1 MDYKKS
7 FNSYTHGMEGTMQQ
21 RQNDATYTS
30 GTFGRPQQEN
40 YQQAMMA
47 RNAVDSSLCP
57 NCGAPL
63 PEDADYCESCHR
75 YIKSDTCSF
84 CGAHLQG
91 EEAYCPEC
99 GNPRGGIVC
108 PRCNTM
114 NEFAFCKQCGKPLT
128 EDAKMLFE
136 RVRMMPEYQQMQA
149 IAEQLSNLDKMVP
162 LSSEAEILHEEAN
175 KALRERVLTLLA
187 QDRGEKTPDIPDL
200 KSKRITEEEYKIRK
214 NNLAEQLME
223 ALEAMQTRPMESPV
237 EARNYTMAMKPA
249 GLRLAWKCN
258 YKNAIHSGPC
268 GCAKPHLGGR
278 WIILGKN
285 SKSKMVD
292 DNG

>member
-1 MDYKKS
+1 
-7 FNSYTHGMEGTMQQ
+7 
-21 RQNDATYTS
+21 
-30 GTFGRPQQEN
+30 
-40 YQQAMMA
+40 
-47 RNAVDSSLCP
+47 
-57 NCGAPL
+57 
-63 PEDADYCESCHR
+63 
-75 YIKSDTCSF
+75 
-84 CGAHLQG
+84 
-91 EEAYCPEC
+91 
-99 GNPRGGIVC
+99 
-108 PRCNTM
+108 M

-187 QDRGEKTPDIPDL
+187 KDRGEKTPDIPDL

-258 YKNAIHSGPC
+258 YKNAIHSSPC

-285 SKSKMVD
+285 SNSKMVD

>member
-63 PEDADYCESCHR
+63 PEEADYCESCHR

>member
-1 MDYKKS
+1 M
-7 FNSYTHGMEGTMQQ
+7 
-21 RQNDATYTS
+21 
-30 GTFGRPQQEN
+30 
-40 YQQAMMA
+40 
-47 RNAVDSSLCP
+47 
-57 NCGAPL
+57 
-63 PEDADYCESCHR
+63 
-75 YIKSDTCSF
+75 
-84 CGAHLQG
+84 
-91 EEAYCPEC
+91 
-99 GNPRGGIVC
+99 
-108 PRCNTM
+108 
-114 NEFAFCKQCGKPLT
+114 
-128 EDAKMLFE
+128 
-136 RVRMMPEYQQMQA
+136 
-149 IAEQLSNLDKMVP
+149 
-162 LSSEAEILHEEAN
+162 
-175 KALRERVLTLLA
+175 LTLLA

-258 YKNAIHSGPC
+258 YKNAIHSSPC